1 MIQGSTIIF
10 NDEYIS
16 EINRHIN
23 NTEQKLKCEVIPN
36 ERQKLEEHLNYLQT
50 KLDEAMDF
58 QDTVSELINVDI
70 PRIAAVKTVSGI
82 VLPLRNVQVL

>member
-36 ERQKLEEHLNYLQT
+36 ERQKLEE
-50 KLDEAMDF
+50 AMDF